1 MNSLPLHLRKTESL
15 NDLIDRLKS
24 FLHLKDISTFYEFI
38 FLTTLIIF
46 LV

>member
-24 FLHLKDISTFYEFI
+24 FLHLSTFSEFI
-38 FLTTLIIF
+38 FLITLIIILF
-46 LV
+46 